1 MYESFRGHVVRHRP
15 TELVLE
21 IGGIAYRFAVP
32 LSTSDRT
39 PHSGETTLL
48 AHLVVRE
55 DKLDLVGFATDA
67 ERRLFRMLIAVSGI
81 GPAVALGVLSR
92 APVDEFL
99 AAIRDEN
106 RAYLNAIKGVGKK
119 TAERMLVELAEPVQK
134 WGFEPSSA
142 DATSTGPT
150 PPAFDEAVAALGT
163 LGLAPAMA
171 KKAVERAFKDVGDD
185 APLEAI
191 VRSALS
197 GV

>member
-1 MYESFRGHVVRHRP
+1 MYESFHGRVVRHRP

-21 IGGIAYRFAVP
+21 IAGIGYRFAVP
-32 LSTSDRT
+32 LSTSERT
-39 PHSGETTLL
+39 PRSGDATLL

-55 DKLDLVGFATDA
+55 DKLDLVGFATEP
-67 ERRLFRMLIAVSGI
+67 ERRLFRLLIAVSGI

-134 WGFEPSSA
+134 WEFEPST
-142 DATSTGPT
+142 DVVGPGPT
-150 PPAFDEAVAALGT
+150 PPAFDEAIAALGT

-171 KKAVERAFKDVGDD
+171 KKAVERAFKDVGED